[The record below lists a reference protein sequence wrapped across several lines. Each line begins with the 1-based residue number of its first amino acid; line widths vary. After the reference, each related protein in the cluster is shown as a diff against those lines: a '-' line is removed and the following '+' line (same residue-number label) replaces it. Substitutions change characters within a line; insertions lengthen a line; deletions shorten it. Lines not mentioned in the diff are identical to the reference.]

1 MKHENRVVGLVRK
14 CVCSAI
20 TNGFADEFFTQKN
33 FKVDFLYKIA
43 FSIRRNKVA
52 LK

>member
-1 MKHENRVVGLVRK
+1 MKHENKVVHVVRLH
-14 CVCSAI
+14 SQSSSTI
-20 TNGFADEFFTQKN
+20 TTDEFFTQKN

>member
-1 MKHENRVVGLVRK
+1 MNHENRVVEVVRLQ
-14 CVCSAI
+14 CVYKWVK
-20 TNGFADEFFTQKN
+20 DEFLAQKN
-33 FKVDFLYKIA
+33 FKVDFLHKIA